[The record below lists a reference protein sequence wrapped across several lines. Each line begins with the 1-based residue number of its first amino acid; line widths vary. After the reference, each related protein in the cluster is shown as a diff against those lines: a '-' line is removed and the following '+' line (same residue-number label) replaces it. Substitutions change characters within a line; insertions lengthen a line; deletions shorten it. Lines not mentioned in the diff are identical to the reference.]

1 MGLVT
6 GRLPDR
12 PLRRL
17 GGAGHLGRRAALRRQ
32 LRLGSRLRH
41 LVDQVARFAGGTLA
55 GSPRGPPPAARRR
68 ALSPT
73 FGSRPHTGRPS
84 GPYGNSPSCQLSIGL
99 VTACLPAGPLTQ
111 PPLMAEKTPAV

>member
-41 LVDQVARFAGGTLA
+41 LVDQV
-55 GSPRGPPPAARRR
+55 
-68 ALSPT
+68 
-73 FGSRPHTGRPS
+73 
-84 GPYGNSPSCQLSIGL
+84 
-99 VTACLPAGPLTQ
+99 
-111 PPLMAEKTPAV
+111 